1 MEVIAIEILR
11 TERATKKFGDLTA
24 LDAVDV
30 TLDKGVILGM
40 IGPNG
45 SGKTTLFNVI
55 SGIYAP
61 ASGEVR
67 YKGQKITKKKPH
79 LICRIGIARTFQVVQ
94 PFSQMT
100 VLENVVVSALY
111 GKGLGLRDARE
122 KGEEVL
128 EFVGLKEKIHSL
140 PDNMTTPDRRRL
152 ELARAL
158 ATEPEVIL
166 LDETMAGLT
175 PAEIEEVLGLLR
187 DVNKRGITIFMVE
200 HIMRAVMTLCE
211 RIIVL
216 NYGRKIA
223 EGTPEEVAENKEV
236 IKAYLGDRYV

>member
-1 MEVIAIEILR
+1 
-11 TERATKKFGDLTA
+11 
-24 LDAVDV
+24 
-30 TLDKGVILGM
+30 
-40 IGPNG
+40 
-45 SGKTTLFNVI
+45 
-55 SGIYAP
+55 
-61 ASGEVR
+61 
-67 YKGQKITKKKPH
+67 
-79 LICRIGIARTFQVVQ
+79 
-94 PFSQMT
+94 MT

-111 GKGLGLRDARE
+111 GKGLGLKEARE

-236 IKAYLGDRYV
+236 IRAYLGDRYV